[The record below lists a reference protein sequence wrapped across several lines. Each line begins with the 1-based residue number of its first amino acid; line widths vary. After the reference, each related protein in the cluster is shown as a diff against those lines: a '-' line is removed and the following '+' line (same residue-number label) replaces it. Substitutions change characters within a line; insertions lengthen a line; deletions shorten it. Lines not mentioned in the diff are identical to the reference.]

1 MCIRDRRLIVEYL
14 HKSNNQMSAFIII
27 DLDNFKKINDS
38 LGHLQGDEVLKQVA
52 NILKE
57 NFRKTD
63 IIARLGGDEFIV
75 FMKNIVQKE
84 NAIISLNNLLKK
96 LRLPYQWH
104 EETILITGSIGVA
117 VAPIDLSLIHI

>member
-1 MCIRDRRLIVEYL
+1 
-14 HKSNNQMSAFIII
+14 MSAFIII

-75 FMKNIVQKE
+75 FMKILFKR
-84 NAIISLNNLLKK
+84 NAIITLNNLLKK
-96 LRLPYQWH
+96 LRLSYQM
-104 EETILITGSIGVA
+104 A
-117 VAPIDLSLIHI
+117 

>member
-1 MCIRDRRLIVEYL
+1 
-14 HKSNNQMSAFIII
+14 MSAFIII

-96 LRLPYQWH
+96 LRLSYQ
-104 EETILITGSIGVA
+104 
-117 VAPIDLSLIHI
+117 

>member
-1 MCIRDRRLIVEYL
+1 
-14 HKSNNQMSAFIII
+14 MSAFIII

-84 NAIISLNNLLKK
+84 NAIISLNNLLKN
-96 LRLPYQWH
+96 YDY
-104 EETILITGSIGVA
+104 LINGMKKQF
-117 VAPIDLSLIHI
+117 

>member
-1 MCIRDRRLIVEYL
+1 
-14 HKSNNQMSAFIII
+14 MSAFIII

-84 NAIISLNNLLKK
+84 NAIISLNNLLNGMKK
-96 LRLPYQWH
+96 QF
-104 EETILITGSIGVA
+104 
-117 VAPIDLSLIHI
+117 